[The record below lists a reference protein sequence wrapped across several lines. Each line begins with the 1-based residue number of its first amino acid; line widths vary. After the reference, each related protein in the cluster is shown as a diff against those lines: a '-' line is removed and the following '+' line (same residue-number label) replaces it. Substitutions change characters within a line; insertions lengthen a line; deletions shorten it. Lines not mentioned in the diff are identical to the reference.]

1 MSRISNRNDSGEKI
15 KVGVVGAGFM
25 GGLHA
30 SHYMAN
36 DAVELIGISD
46 IVSERAR
53 ELADKF
59 ACNWYSDSRQM
70 ADEVDAVS
78 IAVPSTAHCT
88 VAEMFI
94 DRKVHVLIEKPLAS
108 TLKEAERI
116 VELTKNNGVVCM
128 VGHQERFNSAIM
140 EASNM
145 VEQPKFVEAHR
156 QGRFGGRGGDVDVI
170 NDLMIHDIDLVLAFI
185 KSPVT
190 SVSALGTSVVTSH
203 VDVANARLE
212 FENGSVANVT
222 ASRVALERQRMFQV
236 YTNHQYI
243 ELDLLNQ
250 TMTVRTT
257 KEGSENGEATTFES
271 KVDVTPN
278 VTLKT
283 EINHFVD
290 TLCTG
295 GMPYVT
301 VEDGLSAMKVAEMVR
316 SQVNQV

>member
-1 MSRISNRNDSGEKI
+1 MSDISNHKNSDGKLKI
-15 KVGVVGAGFM
+15 GVVGAGYM
-25 GGLHA
+25 GALHA
-30 SHYMAN
+30 SHYVAN
-36 DAVELIGISD
+36 DSVNLIGISD
-46 IVSERAR
+46 IDRDRAR
-53 ELADKF
+53 SLAHRF
-59 ACNWYSDSRQM
+59 ECNWYSDTKLM
-70 ADEVDAVS
+70 LDEVDAVS

-94 DRKVHVLIEKPLAS
+94 HRNIHVLIEKPLAS
-108 TLKEAERI
+108 TLEEAERI
-116 VELTKNNGVVCM
+116 VKLSKNNGIICM

-170 NDLMIHDIDLVLAFI
+170 NDLMIHDIDLVLAFV

-212 FENGSVANVT
+212 FANGTVANVT
-222 ASRVALERQRMFQV
+222 ASRVARERQRMFQV
-236 YTNHQYI
+236 YTSHQYI
-243 ELDLLNQ
+243 ELDLLHQ

-257 KEGSENGEATTFES
+257 KEGSNNGETTTVES
-271 KVDVTPN
+271 RVDVTPN

-283 EINHFVD
+283 EIDHFVD
-290 TLCTG
+290 TLCNG
-295 GMPYVT
+295 GIPFVT
-301 VEDGLSAMKVAEMVR
+301 VDDGLSAMKVAEMVR
-316 SQVNQV
+316 SQVNQM